1 MRIVTQLSLRRVSQ
15 AARHPE
21 VNQKSPSRFEPN
33 NQILASTLERCDS
46 LAFQFGRD
54 CGRLERPHEPRIAN
68 VYAVEAPA
76 DELRLQLN
84 ADRFDLW
91 ELGH

>member
-1 MRIVTQLSLRRVSQ
+1 L
-15 AARHPE
+15 
-21 VNQKSPSRFEPN
+21 
-33 NQILASTLERCDS
+33 

-76 DELRLQLN
+76 DEVRLQLN